1 MMNRGGFMAIGI
13 IYIMSTVVPGLI
25 KIGKTGIDNF
35 ERRMYNLERHGYNNV
50 VGLKREF
57 AIELD
62 DYDEKEKLLDDI
74 FSKSRVL
81 NSELF
86 ALDLDLV
93 IQLLSSFEGRQVY
106 PVDRTKETT
115 FDEATKARAVKVDWE
130 KVPDGYYYL
139 NETRKGFGVVTAT
152 MKVEDGMFTVLK
164 GSICAPTKSE
174 WMPDARKSALIE
186 NDTLLEDVSC
196 NSPSTA
202 GWVVLG
208 NANNGWTVWKN
219 ESGDSIDIYID
230 D

>member
-1 MMNRGGFMAIGI
+1 MNRGGFMAIGI

-57 AIELD
+57 AIEVD

-219 ESGDSIDIYID
+219 ESGDSIDIYR
-230 D
+230 

>member
-1 MMNRGGFMAIGI
+1 MNRGGFMAIGI

-57 AIELD
+57 AIEVD
-62 DYDEKEKLLDDI
+62 DYDQKEKLLDDI

-174 WMPDARKSALIE
+174 WMPDARKNALIE

-219 ESGDSIDIYID
+219 ESGDSIDIYR
-230 D
+230 

>member
-186 NDTLLEDVSC
+186 NDTLIEDVSC

-219 ESGDSIDIYID
+219 ESGDSIDIYR
-230 D
+230 

>member
-35 ERRMYNLERHGYNNV
+35 ERRMYNLERHGYNNI

-219 ESGDSIDIYID
+219 ESGDSIDIYR
-230 D
+230 

>member
-106 PVDRTKETT
+106 PVDRIKETT

-219 ESGDSIDIYID
+219 ESGDSIDIYR
-230 D
+230 

>member
-93 IQLLSSFEGRQVY
+93 IQLLSLFEGRQVY

-219 ESGDSIDIYID
+219 ESGDSIDIYR
-230 D
+230 

>member
-93 IQLLSSFEGRQVY
+93 IQLLSTFEGRQVY

-219 ESGDSIDIYID
+219 ESGDSIDIYR
-230 D
+230 

>member
-1 MMNRGGFMAIGI
+1 MAIGI
-13 IYIMSTVVPGLI
+13 IYIMSTVVPRLI

-219 ESGDSIDIYID
+219 ESGDSIDIYR
-230 D
+230 

>member
-13 IYIMSTVVPGLI
+13 IYIMSTVVPELI

-219 ESGDSIDIYID
+219 ESGDSIDIYR
-230 D
+230 

>member
-1 MMNRGGFMAIGI
+1 MMNRGGFIAIGI

-57 AIELD
+57 AIEVN

-219 ESGDSIDIYID
+219 ESGDSIDIYR
-230 D
+230 

>member
-186 NDTLLEDVSC
+186 NDALLEDVSC

-219 ESGDSIDIYID
+219 ESGDSIDIYR
-230 D
+230 

>member
-1 MMNRGGFMAIGI
+1 MAIGI

-25 KIGKTGIDNF
+25 KTGKTGIDNF

-219 ESGDSIDIYID
+219 ESGDSIDIYR
-230 D
+230 

>member
-152 MKVEDGMFTVLK
+152 IKVEDGMFTVLK

-219 ESGDSIDIYID
+219 ESGDSIDIYR
-230 D
+230 

>member
-35 ERRMYNLERHGYNNV
+35 ERRIYNLERHGYNNV

-219 ESGDSIDIYID
+219 ESGDSIDIYR
-230 D
+230 

>member
-1 MMNRGGFMAIGI
+1 MNRGGFMAIGI

-57 AIELD
+57 AIEVD

-174 WMPDARKSALIE
+174 WMPDARKNALIE

-196 NSPSTA
+196 NSPSTV

-219 ESGDSIDIYID
+219 ESGDSIDIYR
-230 D
+230 

>member
-186 NDTLLEDVSC
+186 NDTLLDDVSC

-219 ESGDSIDIYID
+219 ESGDSIDIYR
-230 D
+230 

>member
-152 MKVEDGMFTVLK
+152 MKVEDDMFTVLK

-208 NANNGWTVWKN
+208 NANNGWTVWEN
-219 ESGDSIDIYID
+219 ESGDSIDIYR
-230 D
+230 

>member
-1 MMNRGGFMAIGI
+1 MLNRGGFMAIGI

-219 ESGDSIDIYID
+219 ESGDSIDIYR
-230 D
+230 

>member
-57 AIELD
+57 AIEVD

-219 ESGDSIDIYID
+219 ESGDSIDIYR
-230 D
+230 

>member
-219 ESGDSIDIYID
+219 ESGDSIDIYR
-230 D
+230 

>member
-57 AIELD
+57 AIEVN

-139 NETRKGFGVVTAT
+139 
-152 MKVEDGMFTVLK
+152 MKREKDLV
-164 GSICAPTKSE
+164 
-174 WMPDARKSALIE
+174 
-186 NDTLLEDVSC
+186 
-196 NSPSTA
+196 
-202 GWVVLG
+202 
-208 NANNGWTVWKN
+208 
-219 ESGDSIDIYID
+219 
-230 D
+230 

>member
-93 IQLLSSFEGRQVY
+93 IQPLSSFEGRQVY

-219 ESGDSIDIYID
+219 ESGDSIDIYR
-230 D
+230 

>member
-139 NETRKGFGVVTAT
+139 NETRKGCGVVTAT
-152 MKVEDGMFTVLK
+152 IKVEDGMFTVLK

-219 ESGDSIDIYID
+219 ESGDSIDIYR
-230 D
+230 

>member
-186 NDTLLEDVSC
+186 KDTLLEDVSC

-219 ESGDSIDIYID
+219 ESGDSIDIYR
-230 D
+230 

>member
-115 FDEATKARAVKVDWE
+115 FDEAPKARAVNVDWE

-219 ESGDSIDIYID
+219 ESGDSIDIYR
-230 D
+230 

>member
-1 MMNRGGFMAIGI
+1 MAIGI

-93 IQLLSSFEGRQVY
+93 IQLLSSFEGR
-106 PVDRTKETT
+106 
-115 FDEATKARAVKVDWE
+115 
-130 KVPDGYYYL
+130 
-139 NETRKGFGVVTAT
+139 
-152 MKVEDGMFTVLK
+152 
-164 GSICAPTKSE
+164 
-174 WMPDARKSALIE
+174 
-186 NDTLLEDVSC
+186 
-196 NSPSTA
+196 
-202 GWVVLG
+202 
-208 NANNGWTVWKN
+208 
-219 ESGDSIDIYID
+219 
-230 D
+230 

>member
-106 PVDRTKETT
+106 PVNRTKETT

-219 ESGDSIDIYID
+219 ESGDSIDIYR
-230 D
+230 

>member
-174 WMPDARKSALIE
+174 WMPDTRKSALIE

-219 ESGDSIDIYID
+219 ESGDSIDIYR
-230 D
+230 

>member
-93 IQLLSSFEGRQVY
+93 IELLSSFEGRQVY

-219 ESGDSIDIYID
+219 ESGDSIDIYR
-230 D
+230 

>member
-1 MMNRGGFMAIGI
+1 MLNRGGFMAIGI

-57 AIELD
+57 AIEVD

-219 ESGDSIDIYID
+219 ESGDSIDIYR
-230 D
+230 

>member
-1 MMNRGGFMAIGI
+1 MAIGI
-13 IYIMSTVVPGLI
+13 IYVMSTVVPGLI
-25 KIGKTGIDNF
+25 KIGKTGSDNF
-35 ERRMYNLERHGYNNV
+35 ESRMYTLERHGYTNV

-57 AIELD
+57 AIEVD

-93 IQLLSSFEGRQVY
+93 IQLLSSFEGKQVY

-139 NETRKGFGVVTAT
+139 NETKKGFGPVTAT
-152 MKVEDGMFTVLK
+152 MKVEGGMFIVLK
-164 GSICAPTKSE
+164 GSTCAPTKAE
-174 WMPDARKSALIE
+174 WMPDARKTALIE
-186 NDTLLEDVSC
+186 NGILLEDVSC

-208 NANNGWTVWKN
+208 NANNGWNVWKN
-219 ESGDSIDIYID
+219 ESGDSIDIYR
-230 D
+230 

>member
-57 AIELD
+57 AIEVN

-219 ESGDSIDIYID
+219 ESGDSIDIYR
-230 D
+230 

>member
-1 MMNRGGFMAIGI
+1 MMNRGRFMAIGI

-25 KIGKTGIDNF
+25 KIGKRGIDNF

-219 ESGDSIDIYID
+219 ESGDSIDIYR
-230 D
+230 

>member
-25 KIGKTGIDNF
+25 KIGKTGRDNF

-219 ESGDSIDIYID
+219 ESGDSIDIYR
-230 D
+230 